1 MLCPHLQI
9 LVEEAVAAV
18 DALSRE
24 AIGEALRLVAGTA
37 TSLAALRGVEALGPL
52 RAMLMPLLLPVDIHR
67 HVPCD
72 LPPLLFMGEVAPMLP
87 ELMPGVQATLEMFGH
102 QLVRRMAL
110 RLAEDLD
117 TATKASAAQRAARAP
132 AHFSVTG
139 SPPPPPLQ
147 QAEAGTGS
155 RSPPPPQPRTPPRS
169 QLEGAALG
177 AGYSARAPTP
187 KVSRQRSWDWLDGS
201 RSGLAYVGVEGP

>member
-1 MLCPHLQI
+1 M
-9 LVEEAVAAV
+9 EAVAAV

-52 RAMLMPLLLPVDIHR
+52 RAMLMPLPLPVHWPPSKPTITIP
-67 HVPCD
+67 PCQTFAK
-72 LPPLLFMGEVAPMLP
+72 PPPEVAPMLP
-87 ELMPGVQATLEMFGH
+87 ELMPGVQATLEMFGR

-147 QAEAGTGS
+147 QAVGVTGS
-155 RSPPPPQPRTPPRS
+155 LSPPPPQPRTPPRS

-201 RSGLAYVGVEGP
+201 RGHTV

>member
-1 MLCPHLQI
+1 MLCPPLQI

-52 RAMLMPLLLPVDIHR
+52 RAMLMPLPLPDMLSTLQPAVALSRKDRQALGTISTLMDLLASPSSSSPRGSGVGGAGASTLR
-67 HVPCD
+67 V
-72 LPPLLFMGEVAPMLP
+72 MGELAPMLP
-87 ELMPGVQATLEMFGH
+87 EVMPGVQATLEMFGR

-117 TATKASAAQRAARAP
+117 TALLHRPCTLC
-132 AHFSVTG
+132 HMLVCHEIFTLMTFV
-139 SPPPPPLQ
+139 L
-147 QAEAGTGS
+147 
-155 RSPPPPQPRTPPRS
+155 
-169 QLEGAALG
+169 
-177 AGYSARAPTP
+177 
-187 KVSRQRSWDWLDGS
+187 
-201 RSGLAYVGVEGP
+201 

>member
-1 MLCPHLQI
+1 
-9 LVEEAVAAV
+9 
-18 DALSRE
+18 
-24 AIGEALRLVAGTA
+24 
-37 TSLAALRGVEALGPL
+37 
-52 RAMLMPLLLPVDIHR
+52 
-67 HVPCD
+67 
-72 LPPLLFMGEVAPMLP
+72 MGEVAPMLP
-87 ELMPGVQATLEMFGH
+87 ELMPGVQATLEMFGR

-147 QAEAGTGS
+147 QAEAGTG
-155 RSPPPPQPRTPPRS
+155 
-169 QLEGAALG
+169 
-177 AGYSARAPTP
+177 YSARAPTP

-201 RSGLAYVGVEGP
+201 RSGAQLRTDISSCLGGSTSTTGMARMHDMCGQRSWHAAAKIAYPKA